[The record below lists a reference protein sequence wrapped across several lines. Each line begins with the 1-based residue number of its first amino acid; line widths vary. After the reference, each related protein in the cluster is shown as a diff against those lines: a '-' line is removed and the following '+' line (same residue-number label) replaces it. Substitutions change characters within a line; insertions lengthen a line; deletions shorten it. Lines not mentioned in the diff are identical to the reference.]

1 MKTFFLIVIALLM
14 SAINMQI
21 IAQEADTSLKT
32 NYEQQ
37 TIYLDGTTNKY
48 VKKNENKKIGLFGK
62 KLKHEFENSSL
73 EAKQEIEIYSRHNK
87 LGAIFSSVG
96 LVIVFT
102 TTILIPEIVFPIYLG
117 LTVIGYI
124 PTTIGIIHLIKA
136 PRHLNKAIWLYNR
149 DVILKN

>member
-21 IAQEADTSLKT
+21 RAQAADTALKT

-87 LGAIFSSVG
+87 LGAIFSS
-96 LVIVFT
+96 
-102 TTILIPEIVFPIYLG
+102 EIVFPIYMG

-149 DVILKN
+149 DIILNK